1 MEINLIMHGTEV
13 SIKREYDDVLISEM
27 FDYFKTMLIGVSY
40 TEQQFNNYIKE
51 LAEEL

>member
-1 MEINLIMHGTEV
+1 MEINLKMHGTEV

-27 FDYFKTMLIGVSY
+27 FDYFKTLLIGVSY
-40 TEQQFNNYIKE
+40 SEEQFNNYIKE

>member
-1 MEINLIMHGTEV
+1 MEINLKMHETEV

-40 TEQQFNNYIKE
+40 TEEQFNNYIKE

>member
-13 SIKREYDDVLISEM
+13 RIKREYDDVLISEM

-40 TEQQFNNYIKE
+40 TDQQFNNYIKE